1 LAKCKHKFDD
11 VDGDEKE
18 ESQGLK
24 ERSEGVFN
32 CLADVLPKRRVGYQ
46 LLKVL
51 HCLLRVVGLAD
62 RLPASPVVVT
72 TPPQNQFVERIVHG
86 RLRQVGHRASDHRKE
101 NDTHGK
107 YIHSVP
113 AIAPLLQHFR
123 RLVLAST
130 YARVVNPRA
139 LVPVLAGRKAEVCN
153 LKLVVVAQQQVFW
166 LEVAVNDAR
175 RAMEVLDGV
184 KHLGEV
190 VSGVILW
197 EATGIVFEL
206 DERKEVALLHQFEH
220 DEKNLDC
227 ATRVVHDQFARAVPV
242 LQVDY
247 IVVLNALQKLD
258 FVVENLLERRQRQPL
273 HVVPLYYFYR
283 QKLAAALV
291 LGKLHSKRRTQLA
304 TLSSQNDIGQ
314 PPPCP

>member
-1 LAKCKHKFDD
+1 M
-11 VDGDEKE
+11 
-18 ESQGLK
+18 
-24 ERSEGVFN
+24 
-32 CLADVLPKRRVGYQ
+32 
-46 LLKVL
+46 
-51 HCLLRVVGLAD
+51 
-62 RLPASPVVVT
+62 
-72 TPPQNQFVERIVHG
+72 
-86 RLRQVGHRASDHRKE
+86 
-101 NDTHGK
+101 
-107 YIHSVP
+107 
-113 AIAPLLQHFR
+113 
-123 RLVLAST
+123 
-130 YARVVNPRA
+130 
-139 LVPVLAGRKAEVCN
+139 
-153 LKLVVVAQQQVFW
+153 
-166 LEVAVNDAR
+166 NDAR